1 MALSGILG
9 PVAFGALTELDQQ
22 QQTSARLTGDI
33 TKAVTAQVMEDINL
47 REKALIA
54 KENQKSMFV
63 KMYGLDTGNA
73 LDAAGVFS
81 KNKQETENNIRQF
94 LRLSPGS
101 NIGPGVSDFKKK
113 VEQAKKINKEGF
125 DKFLKQSAI
134 LAERKSLRERS
145 DFVSSNSKDT
155 KYITDLLLGPR
166 KRGGILGSLV
176 TDRIRERD
184 VPAAT
189 ARLTDAFAEKPREE
203 TTDTV
208 VGTSLFGI
216 SGAPAGVDPSLY
228 LQYKKAAEA
237 KFDKRYTNPVTKRV
251 IKTKYTPKEP
261 KKGEENFKNKL
272 KFFQAFQDLPAS
284 DKEIYYLNEFVK
296 DELKRDEQATGIR
309 LTQPQQPVTPQS
321 TVPSADILRK
331 QANDQILKFQRIE
344 QEDKT
349 YDATADIE
357 EVKRILERKLQEI
370 GAR

>member
-208 VGTSLFGI
+208 VGTSLFGVT
-216 SGAPAGVDPSLY
+216 GAPAGIDIDKY
-228 LQYKKAAEA
+228 FETKEKAEKTFKDIYRNQQTKMVIESKYAP
-237 KFDKRYTNPVTKRV
+237 KR
-251 IKTKYTPKEP
+251 P
-261 KKGEENFKNKL
+261 KKGEENFKEKLEFFNK
-272 KFFQAFQDLPAS
+272 FQKSSSGEKQ
-284 DKEIYYLNEFVK
+284 IYYLRKFTE
-296 DELKRDEQATGIR
+296 DEMKRVEEATGIR
-309 LTQPQQPVTPQS
+309 LTRGKVQTPES

-331 QANDQILKFQRIE
+331 QANDQILRFQRIE
-344 QEDKT
+344 QTDKT